1 MALQTLLS
9 AVIVSMACGALLG
22 LCAKIS
28 VINLDWKE
36 PKGF

>member
-9 AVIVSMACGALLG
+9 AVIVSMASGALLS

-28 VINLDWKE
+28 LIDFDLKE